1 MNKHLFVYGSL
12 MTALA
17 HPMGDRLR
25 REARLLGPARMAG
38 RLHRV
43 SWYPGLL
50 PAQNASDLVHGE
62 VYLLADPVHALHWLD
77 EYEGI
82 RPGGTSAAASDEYG
96 RAERP
101 ATLADGTV
109 VVAHIYL
116 YQRPL
121 PLSSW
126 VRDGQWRG

>member
-17 HPMGDRLR
+17 HPMGTQLR
-25 REARLLGPARMAG
+25 REALLLGPARMAG

-50 PAQNASDLVHGE
+50 PPEEPSDQVHGE
-62 VYLLADPVHALHWLD
+62 LYLLNDPARSLHWLD

-82 RPGGTSAAASDEYG
+82 RPGGTSAAAGDEYV

-101 ATLADGTV
+101 ATLDNGAIIL
-109 VVAHIYL
+109 AHVYL
-116 YQRPL
+116 YQRLL
-121 PLSSW
+121 PPSLR
-126 VRDGQWRG
+126 VPDGRWRG